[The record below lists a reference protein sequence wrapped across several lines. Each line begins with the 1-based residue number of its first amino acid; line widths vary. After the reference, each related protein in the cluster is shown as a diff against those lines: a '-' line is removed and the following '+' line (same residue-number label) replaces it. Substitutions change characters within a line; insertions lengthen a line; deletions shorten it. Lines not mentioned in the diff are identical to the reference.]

1 MVLQLSMTEISQ
13 RQLRN
18 DSGEVLR
25 RVEAGEVLVVTRR
38 GIPVADLVPHREPV
52 AKGPRRWVPAVD
64 FHLAVD
70 GLPPWSAAA
79 FEGEQKH
86 LDDAVSD
93 DMRDVWESRS

>member
-1 MVLQLSMTEISQ
+1 MTEISQ

-18 DSGEVLR
+18 DSGEILR

-64 FHLAVD
+64 FHFAVAD
-70 GLPPWSAAA
+70 LPPWSSEE
-79 FEGEQKH
+79 FESEQRQ
-86 LDDAVSD
+86 LDEAVSD
-93 DMRDVWESRS
+93 EVPDVWGPAS